1 MTLLALRLLRFSRQ
15 FEAFHVFK
23 VFVANPRKPPEI
35 VAALVRN
42 QARLVG
48 YLETFHAD
56 RNDPQFLDETLS
68 SAILST
74 SPDPTRLSLD
84 LEPFAVARIVI
95 SPHSAATD
103 AFLID

>member
-1 MTLLALRLLRFSRQ
+1 MATKPGFIGEVWIANLTTTLQCVTIPLGHKASFAIALLDHTLGT
-15 FEAFHVFK
+15 K
-23 VFVANPRKPPEI
+23 
-35 VAALVRN
+35 
-42 QARLVG
+42 
-48 YLETFHAD
+48 HAD
-56 RNDPQFLDETLS
+56 FDPQFLDETLS